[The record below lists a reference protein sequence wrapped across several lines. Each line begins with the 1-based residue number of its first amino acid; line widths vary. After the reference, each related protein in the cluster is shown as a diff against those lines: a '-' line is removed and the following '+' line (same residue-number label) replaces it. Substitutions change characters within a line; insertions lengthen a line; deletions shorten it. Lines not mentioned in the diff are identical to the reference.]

1 MIIFNSFD
9 IQGRAMKYYK
19 YLICFLLFL
28 NFENCK
34 KDQGLDWIKR
44 STATHIDLYLIPNKF
59 NIIEND
65 WINVKYYSKF
75 NKSDLTRHLRSYG
88 RTLGDLKNNPDLEY
102 QEMENT
108 VRMKVARTA
117 HSTSHEY
124 DTNIPIILYGPNWIQ
139 KGIYN
144 ETIYQQHIVPTLTKI
159 LKIRNPNGVET
170 FPLSHIIK
178 NHTNKT
184 APEII
189 VTIVIDQG
197 GQQYY
202 NAHPEVPIHI
212 SEIKN
217 ESAYFPNAQVG
228 HVDTET
234 AVGHAAIGTGAYPRK
249 NGIVGN
255 GYLIPTQGK
264 LLKDEIYATDEVSV
278 NPTELLTETLADVLD
293 NEYNGK
299 SEVISQCYALRASIG
314 MAGHGSAQILGVNYQ
329 GDKDIVYWLSTKDAK
344 WTTDNRF
351 YSLPIETLEY
361 DPIKTFN
368 IEYPNGWE
376 GVNFQS
382 KEEIGKK
389 WGFLMG
395 SPAETR
401 SQAELFRKV
410 ITNNIILKNKHND
423 GFPDLAYLTIKSTD
437 AAAHQFGFE
446 SIQAKETFR
455 EADKQVGLIF
465 DFLKK
470 EYGDKFIL
478 VVTADHGGTPL
489 PEISGGERY
498 TIHEFVKEVNS
509 LLPQEI
515 REKENL
521 IKRMTI
527 AQISLNYET
536 MKTYNITEAQIIDRI
551 LTIQVNKKP
560 FFKKVYSKS
569 NLN

>member
-1 MIIFNSFD
+1 
-9 IQGRAMKYYK
+9 MKYYS
-19 YLICFLLFL
+19 YLIYLILITSLVACRK
-28 NFENCK
+28 N
-34 KDQGLDWIKR
+34 QGLEWIKR
-44 STATHIDLYLIPNKF
+44 STNPHIDLYLIPNKF

-65 WINVKYYSKF
+65 WINAKYYSNF
-75 NKSDLTRHLRSYG
+75 NKSDLIRHLRSYG

-117 HSTSHEY
+117 HSTSYEY
-124 DTNIPIILYGPNWIQ
+124 DTNIPIILYGQNWFQ

-144 ETIYQQHIVPTLTKI
+144 ETIYQQHIVPTLAKI

-170 FPLSHIIK
+170 FPLSHITK
-178 NHTNKT
+178 NHTDGT
-184 APEII
+184 FPEII

-202 NAHPEVPIHI
+202 NAHPEVPIRI

-234 AVGHAAIGTGAYPRK
+234 AVGHAAIGTGAFPRK

-255 GYLIPTQGK
+255 GYLIPSNGK
-264 LLKDEIYATDEVSV
+264 LLKDEIYAMEDMSV
-278 NPTELLTETLADVLD
+278 NPTELITETLADVLD
-293 NEYNGK
+293 NEYKGE
-299 SEVISQCYALRASIG
+299 SEVVSQCYALRASIG
-314 MAGHGSAQILGVNYQ
+314 MAGHGAGKISGVNYL
-329 GDKDIVYWLSTKDAK
+329 GDKDMVYWLSTSQAK
-344 WTTDNRF
+344 WVTDTRF
-351 YSLPIETLEY
+351 YSLPAQAFEFNPL
-361 DPIKTFN
+361 KTFN
-368 IEYPNGWE
+368 EEYPNGWE
-376 GVNFQS
+376 GVNFKTPEDLS
-382 KEEIGKK
+382 KK

-395 SPAETR
+395 NPAETR
-401 SQAELFRKV
+401 SQAELFRSV
-410 ITNNIILKNKHND
+410 ILHNIIQKNKHTD
-423 GFPDLAYLTIKSTD
+423 GIPDLAYLTIKSTD
-437 AAAHQFGFE
+437 AVAHQFGFE
-446 SIQAKETFR
+446 SLQAKETFR

-478 VVTADHGGTPL
+478 VITADHGGTPL

-498 TIHEFVKEVNS
+498 TIHELVSEVNS
-509 LLPQEI
+509 LLPQGI

-521 IKRMTI
+521 INRMTI

-536 MKTYNITEAQIIDRI
+536 MQKYNITETQIINRI
-551 LTIQVNKKP
+551 LNIQVNKKP

-569 NLN
+569 DLN